1 MKKITLGILTFFV
14 LLTGSF
20 FIWWNLTLSINRRSY
35 IKHGNQIIEN
45 IERYQNQIGLPNNT
59 DRETLQKFGFRD
71 KIDCLQ
77 PEYRKLNENEFELV
91 YLEGFDGPYLMW
103 TSKERTW
110 KIGYP
115 TFDKTTTK

>member
-20 FIWWNLTLSINRRSY
+20 FIWWNLPLSINRRSD
-35 IKHGNQIIEN
+35 IKLGNQIIEN
-45 IERYQNQIGLPNNT
+45 IERYQNQNGLPNNT

-103 TSKERTW
+103 TSKERKW